1 MKFALLA
8 VALLTLKAGE
18 TTLGESIYRGGKS
31 IKARMAGS
39 EDNLAPAA
47 TRCANCHGANGRGVA
62 EAGVSGA
69 DIRGATLKNREPRRG
84 GPPAAYTLESFRA
97 ALRSGHDPA
106 GVVLARAMPRYEISG
121 SDSAALWGF
130 LLTLQ

>member
-1 MKFALLA
+1 MKFALV
-8 VALLTLKAGE
+8 VAALFTLRAGE
-18 TTLGESIYRGGKS
+18 STSGESIYRGSKS
-31 IKARMAGS
+31 IKGRMAGS
-39 EDNLAPAA
+39 EDYLAPAA

-69 DIRGATLKNREPRRG
+69 DIRGATLRNSTPRRG
-84 GPPAAYTLESFRA
+84 GPPAAYTLESFRT

-106 GVVLARAMPRYEISG
+106 GVVLARAMPRYEISA